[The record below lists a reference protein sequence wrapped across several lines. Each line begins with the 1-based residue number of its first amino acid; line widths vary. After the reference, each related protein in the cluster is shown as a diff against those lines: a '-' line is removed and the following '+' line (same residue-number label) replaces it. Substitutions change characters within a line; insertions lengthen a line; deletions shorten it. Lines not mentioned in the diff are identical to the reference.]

1 MLLDRRVLLANL
13 SVERPCRTTN
23 PDHHIGTTAVR
34 ELSAHGKG
42 THFRIRI
49 HSKTEKPPG
58 WNLEYM
64 CESAA

>member
-1 MLLDRRVLLANL
+1 MLQDRRMSPENL
-13 SVERPCRTTN
+13 SVERPRRTTT

-34 ELSAHGKG
+34 ELSARGKG